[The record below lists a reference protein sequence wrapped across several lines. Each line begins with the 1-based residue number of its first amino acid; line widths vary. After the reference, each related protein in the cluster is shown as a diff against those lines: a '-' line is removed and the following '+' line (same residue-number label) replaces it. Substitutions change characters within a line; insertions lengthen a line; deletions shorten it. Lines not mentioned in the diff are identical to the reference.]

1 MVSLDFLTEIGFTQ
15 EMIEQYVSYANIL
28 DDKIIP
34 ICKAYFCDEITFK
47 EALNQAEQLETENV
61 SRYTADLIFII
72 EATKYLEE
80 RYLQRGVP
88 RHIFVDSMKDITC
101 KVRECLSVKGVFGT
115 FVAWWYD
122 RFFDMTRMAFGR
134 LQYDINEYPRES
146 ISIGKFEMNHGDFV
160 LSCHIPSDGPL
171 YHELC
176 IDSYKKAYE
185 FFRDKLKDGILPI
198 HCHSWLLY
206 KPFIPVFGEKSNIYD
221 FMCDFEIFRIDHSG
235 KFDEWR
241 VFGKEYDIYKDVLP
255 TDTRLQRNF
264 VEYIKNGG
272 TLGGGDGIILFNG
285 EKVLTRRPK

>member
-241 VFGKEYDIYKDVLP
+241 VFGKECLIV
-255 TDTRLQRNF
+255 
-264 VEYIKNGG
+264 KNMIFIRMCCQLTHGCKE
-272 TLGGGDGIILFNG
+272 TLWN
-285 EKVLTRRPK
+285 T